1 MILKQV
7 KTKPC
12 LRLPSR
18 NESGEGPRVSVE
30 TTDRFAKEDE
40 DSQYS
45 QSWNNINLELNQLSL
60 MLIENEKN
68 IAILT
73 SDKNLCFYDMNLK
86 IKDFDF
92 LIDSLSFQIEK
103 FTVAM
108 ESAHGCANAP
118 GAAVSVAGGPLGG
131 APELLSPRLT
141 E

>member
-1 MILKQV
+1 MTLKHV
-7 KTKPC
+7 KKYPF
-12 LRLPSR
+12 LRQPSR
-18 NESGEGPRVSVE
+18 NESGEGPRASVE
-30 TTDRFAKEDE
+30 TTDFFAKADE
-40 DSQYS
+40 DSQYF

-60 MLIENEKN
+60 MLIEAENN
-68 IAILT
+68 IT
-73 SDKNLCFYDMNLK
+73 SLISFKNLCFYDMNLK
-86 IKDFDF
+86 IKDFDC
-92 LIDSLSFQIEK
+92 LSDSLSLQIEK